1 MFIKHVIDYIII
13 SKISIR
19 NIKMTEFSKI
29 KSEILLDKGNLYI
42 VSTPIGNLGDIT
54 LRALETLDKID
65 CIICEN
71 IMITKKLLNKYN
83 LKHKK
88 MISYNDFNASQ
99 KRNGIIKNLL
109 NKTFHFALVSDAGTP
124 LISDPGFKLVEE
136 CIKKKIKVTHI
147 PGPSAVI
154 SGLILSGLSTDKFLF
169 GGFLEKTSQK
179 KEKQLFKF
187 INLDVTT
194 IWFESG
200 NRLLKTLDTINK
212 LMNNRRIAVLREL
225 TKIHEEILF
234 GTTEEIIELIN
245 LRLKLKG
252 EFIIVI
258 SGFKSKKTDIKVLK
272 KLILEDINKVNTK
285 ELSNKLSDKTRLP
298 KNFIYNEII
307 KLKKNT

>member
-1 MFIKHVIDYIII
+1 
-13 SKISIR
+13 
-19 NIKMTEFSKI
+19 MTEFSKI

-272 KLILEDINKVNTK
+272 KLILEDINKFNTK

>member
-1 MFIKHVIDYIII
+1 
-13 SKISIR
+13 
-19 NIKMTEFSKI
+19 MTEFSKI

-200 NRLLKTLDTINK
+200 NRLLKTLDTIKK
-212 LMNNRRIAVLREL
+212 LINNRRIAVLREL

-272 KLILEDINKVNTK
+272 KLILEDINKINTK

-307 KLKKNT
+307 KLKDNT

>member
-1 MFIKHVIDYIII
+1 
-13 SKISIR
+13 
-19 NIKMTEFSKI
+19 MTEFSKI

>member
-1 MFIKHVIDYIII
+1 
-13 SKISIR
+13 
-19 NIKMTEFSKI
+19 MTKFSKI

>member
-1 MFIKHVIDYIII
+1 
-13 SKISIR
+13 
-19 NIKMTEFSKI
+19 MTEFSKI

-154 SGLILSGLSTDKFLF
+154 SGLILSGISTDKFLF
-169 GGFLEKTSQK
+169 GGFLEKTYQK
-179 KEKQLFKF
+179 REKQLLKF

-200 NRLLKTLDTINK
+200 NRLLKTLDTIKK
-212 LMNNRRIAVLREL
+212 LINNRRIAVLREL

-272 KLILEDINKVNTK
+272 KLILEDINKFNTK
-285 ELSNKLSDKTRLP
+285 ELSNNLSDKTRLP

>member
-1 MFIKHVIDYIII
+1 
-13 SKISIR
+13 
-19 NIKMTEFSKI
+19 MTEFSKI

-272 KLILEDINKVNTK
+272 KLILEDINKINTK

>member
-258 SGFKSKKTDIKVLK
+258 SGFKNKKTDIKVLK